1 MDIESIREY
10 CLSFPL
16 TTECFPFDEYVLVF
30 KVEGKMFL
38 YTDLSNPEPAFNV
51 KCDPEFALDL
61 REKYNEVMP
70 GFHSNKKYWN
80 TVYITPRIGEKLIK
94 EWIRHSYEEVVKKMP
109 KYRREPIL
117 KLLDETI
124 I

>member
-16 TTECFPFDEYVLVF
+16 VTECFPFDEYVLVF

-51 KCDPEFALDL
+51 KCDPEFALEL
-61 REKYNEVMP
+61 REKYNEVRP
-70 GFHSNKKYWN
+70 GISLQQEILEYSIYH
-80 TVYITPRIGEKLIK
+80 TP
-94 EWIRHSYEEVVKKMP
+94 
-109 KYRREPIL
+109 YRGKTHQRMDTSFL
-117 KLLDETI
+117 
-124 I
+124 